1 MKRTTALLSL
11 SLLVGS
17 CNHKPTYAEG
27 CGPLPK
33 DWITPRQGRSVL
45 SMLNIISVASDG
57 SLTFNGVKSSR
68 PVLAHYLKQTGNL
81 NPIPVTQI
89 KFASTVDC
97 DTVESLRHLMASTLD
112 CQYGKCAEGNGKWW
126 FIGDVVF
133 DGQAPEAYDP
143 DSPPSPIGNQQ
154 RAERP

>member
-1 MKRTTALLSL
+1 MKQIAALLSL
-11 SLLVGS
+11 CFLAGS
-17 CNHKPTYAEG
+17 CSHKPTYAEG
-27 CGPLPK
+27 CGPLPR

-45 SMLNIISVASDG
+45 SMLNTISVASDG
-57 SLTFNGVKSSR
+57 SLTFNGLKSSR
-68 PVLAHYLKQTGNL
+68 PVLAHYLKQAGTL

-97 DTVESLRHLMASTLD
+97 DTVESLRHLMTNTLD
-112 CQYGKCAEGNGKWW
+112 CKHGKCAEGNGKWW

-143 DSPPSPIGNQQ
+143 DAAPSPIGK
-154 RAERP
+154 P